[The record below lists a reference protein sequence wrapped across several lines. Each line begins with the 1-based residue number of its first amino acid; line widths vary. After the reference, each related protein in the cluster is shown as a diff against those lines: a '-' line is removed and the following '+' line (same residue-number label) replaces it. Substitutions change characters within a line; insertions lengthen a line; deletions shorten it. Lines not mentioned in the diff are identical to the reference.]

1 MLVSINSRLRT
12 TVRWEH
18 LHVNSARML
27 VENES
32 NLNFMATNK
41 WGVVV
46 PRGHISKSLAKE
58 YRSRGG
64 VAKTMRA
71 TRSDKGK
78 RRK

>member
-1 MLVSINSRLRT
+1 
-12 TVRWEH
+12 
-18 LHVNSARML
+18 
-27 VENES
+27 
-32 NLNFMATNK
+32 MATNK